1 MQTATQAVIVDLAG
15 RSVSGNR
22 PFTLPLNQG
31 AALECTHIVRR
42 VPGKRLV
49 CQGMWQGRAVFAKIF
64 LGPHARR
71 HAGRDRQG
79 VEWLLTHRLATPP
92 LLHAESLSECEVLI
106 YQAIP
111 TDNAE
116 AILQGLKTR
125 EERLHL
131 ALALTRT
138 VAQHHKAGLIQTDLY
153 LKNFLVEGDRIHT
166 LDGDGIRLL
175 GHWRRRQRELT
186 NLATLWS
193 KLDAGEDDSIHSLY
207 EAYCTERGWGS
218 NPAQLH
224 RLLSEVRRVRHDV
237 LTEYADRKVLR
248 ECTDV
253 HVDRRHDRFVAIA
266 RNWVPHADALL
277 QDLDALLADGV
288 RLKSGNTCT
297 VGLTELKGR
306 KIVVKRY
313 NIKNLRHALGRALRQ
328 SRAALSWS
336 NTFRLRLA
344 GIAVAA
350 PVAMVEER
358 RGGLRGRAWFL
369 AEYVDGPDLEA
380 WMAQADTEQRQQ
392 TAERVAQLLHK
403 MQRLRFAHG
412 DLKATNIKIVDGAP
426 VLIDLDSLKEYRCDW
441 LFNRRHARDLRRLL
455 KNWADDAKTLNVMQ
469 HALYKVYENDPVLT
483 GVIRDKQ
490 E

>member
-1 MQTATQAVIVDLAG
+1 MQAATQTVMPDLAG
-15 RSVSGNR
+15 LSVSGDR
-22 PFTLPLNQG
+22 PFVLPLSQG
-31 AALECTHIVRR
+31 GMLECIRIVRR

-49 CQGMWQGRAVFAKIF
+49 CEGLWHGQGVYAKLF

-71 HAGRDRQG
+71 HANRDRQG
-79 VEWLLTHRLATPP
+79 VEWLAADRLATPP

-111 TDNAE
+111 ADNADV
-116 AILQGLKTR
+116 IMQGLKAH
-125 EERLHL
+125 EERLQL
-131 ALALTRT
+131 ALTLTRT
-138 VAQHHKAGLIQTDLY
+138 VAQHHNAGIVQTDLY
-153 LKNFLVEGDRIHT
+153 LKNFLVEDDRIHT

-175 GHWRRRQRELT
+175 GHWRRHQRELR
-186 NLATLWS
+186 NIATLWS
-193 KLDAGEDDSIHSLY
+193 KLDATDDDSMHCLY
-207 EAYCTERGWGS
+207 EAYCIERGWDS
-218 NPAQLH
+218 NPKQLH
-224 RLLSEVRRVRHDV
+224 RLLSEVRRVRHEV
-237 LTEYADRKVLR
+237 STEYADRKVLR

-253 HVDRRHDRFVAIA
+253 HVERRHDRFVAIA
-266 RNWVPHADALL
+266 RPWVVQADALL
-277 QDLDALLADGV
+277 QDLDAQLADGE

-297 VGLTELKGR
+297 VGLTELDGR

-313 NIKNLRHALGRALRQ
+313 NIKNLRHALGRALRK

-358 RGGLRGRAWFL
+358 RGILRGRAWFL
-369 AEYVDGPDLEA
+369 AEYVEGPDLTE
-380 WMAQADTEQRQQ
+380 WMAQGDAPQRQQ
-392 TAERVAQLLHK
+392 TAYSVAQLLRK

-412 DLKATNIKIVDGAP
+412 DLKATNIKIVDGTP

-441 LFNRRHARDLRRLL
+441 LFKRRHARDLRRLL
-455 KNWADDAKTLNVMQ
+455 KNWVDDAATFELMQ
-469 HALYKVYENDPVLT
+469 HALLKVYGKDPVLA

-490 E
+490 Q